1 MSSSNIISALIVTH
15 SNRIEQFFKM
25 FDVEKIHVNNCSV
38 IKITLFHGLIHKYIT
53 INQIWDGAS
62 EIHNE
67 ILKKSQISNINTFSK
82 SFLRGYEIKKNC
94 SYNFYIIR
102 HGQGYHNLLS
112 NKLKNLV
119 ESDPELTELGINQ
132 SRNTGRFLQSYIP
145 GKIDFYFVSTLLR
158 SHQTMLYLLETFL
171 VGNNGK
177 VVSSVVLPKS
187 EEISS
192 FGNPGKEN
200 ISDCFEN
207 DEKKVTITGLDRC
220 SMLEIKDKI
229 LLSIN
234 WNFFQNSIIYNN
246 ANMITYALQYIIQN
260 EIIIPALPNR
270 LKPVTKKNKPDL
282 KSPLPSIF
290 AFRSN
295 SPSRTNRSNS
305 PSRTNRSKSPSRSK
319 DTGEGLGKKIKR
331 GTRKRK

>member
-1 MSSSNIISALIVTH
+1 MSSSNTISALIVTH
-15 SNRIEQFFKM
+15 SNRIEQFLKM
-25 FDVEKIHVNNCSV
+25 FDVGKIHVNNCSV

-53 INQIWDGAS
+53 IDQIWDGAT

-67 ILKKSQISNINTFSK
+67 ILKKTQISILGTFSK
-82 SFLRGYEIKKNC
+82 SFLKGYEIKKGNL
-94 SYNFYIIR
+94 YFFYIIR
-102 HGQGYHNLLS
+102 HGQGYHNLFS

-119 ESDPELTELGINQ
+119 ETDPELTELGINQ
-132 SRNTGRFLQSYIP
+132 SRNTGRFLQSYISN
-145 GKIDFYFVSTLLR
+145 KIDFYFVSTLLR

-177 VVSSVVLPKS
+177 VVTSIVLPKS

-200 ISDCFEN
+200 TSDCFEN
-207 DEKKVTITGLDRC
+207 DEKKISITGLDRC

-229 LLSIN
+229 LLNIN
-234 WNFFQNSIIYNN
+234 WDFFQNSVILNN

-260 EIIIPALPNR
+260 EIIIPAIPNR
-270 LKPVTKKNKPDL
+270 LKSVTKKNKPNL
-282 KSPLPSIF
+282 KSPIRSRSNSPSQTIF
-290 AFRSN
+290 AFRS
-295 SPSRTNRSNS
+295 
-305 PSRTNRSKSPSRSK
+305 RSKSPS
-319 DTGEGLGKKIKR
+319 GEGLGKKIKR